1 MGAMGDQHHHPRLS
15 ESVTHLGAV
24 RSGEKRRLLVVILLT
39 AVTMAAEFVGGWMTH
54 SIALLGDA
62 IHMLTHLLSLGL
74 SYAAIVIA
82 TRPAPPEKTWRYWR
96 VEILAGLVNGLALL
110 PVAGYV
116 LYESVGRLRHP
127 VPIHAP
133 GTLIVG
139 AVGLA
144 VNIVCASLLHHHAKH
159 DLNIRGAF
167 LHMLADGASSVGVL
181 AAGAAVYFWNWSAA
195 DPLVAALLSLL
206 ILGWCVSLLRASV
219 AVLLE
224 AAPPHVKLDEVR
236 AALEALPGVL
246 EVHDLHVWTITS
258 RMHSLTAHV
267 RLKEDVPVSES
278 ERIGK
283 QAQALLDERW
293 EINHATLQFEAGPGE
308 ALGCEHG
315 TPHGHEGH
323 AHPHA

>member
-1 MGAMGDQHHHPRLS
+1 MADMGEQHHHPKLS
-15 ESVTHLGAV
+15 ESATHIGTV
-24 RSGEKRRLLVVILLT
+24 RSGEKRRLLIVILLT
-39 AVTMAAEFVGGWMTH
+39 AVTMIAEFVGGWMTH

-116 LYESVGRLRHP
+116 LYESIQRLRHP
-127 VPIHAP
+127 VEIHAT

-139 AVGLA
+139 AVGLG

-181 AAGAAVYFWNWSAA
+181 LAGAAVYFWNWSPA
-195 DPLVAALLSLL
+195 DPLVAVLLSLL
-206 ILGWCVSLLRASV
+206 ILGWCFSLLRSSV

-224 AAPPHVKLDEVR
+224 SAPPHVKLDEVR
-236 AALEALPGVL
+236 AALEGLPGVL

-267 RLKEDVPVSES
+267 RLKKDVPVSES
-278 ERIGK
+278 ELIGK

-308 ALGCEHG
+308 ELGCERGAPHDHG
-315 TPHGHEGH
+315 GHGHPHG
-323 AHPHA
+323 